1 MPFFLIFCL
10 TFSSGSFLFQTFNW
24 MVVFGVPLG
33 ILTNECHKWAHMV
46 HTKPSKVVRFLQ
58 QAGLVIS
65 PEKHLLHHQ
74 GDFDKAYCI
83 VNGWMNP
90 ILDSCGH
97 WKFMEN
103 LFRTITGAVPRED
116 DGFWREV
123 NEKYKES
130 QKAQA
135 K

>member
-1 MPFFLIFCL
+1 
-10 TFSSGSFLFQTFNW
+10 
-24 MVVFGVPLG
+24 
-33 ILTNECHKWAHMV
+33 MV

-123 NEKYKES
+123 NKKYKES
-130 QKAQA
+130 QKV
-135 K
+135 KS